1 MNIDYLK
8 NSVKH
13 NETFK
18 KKKNKFERV
27 NENILNIVEKFI
39 VDNKLICYG
48 GTAINNILPKK
59 EQFYNYK
66 IDIPDYDFFSYN
78 AIKHTTEYKSDQ
90 SSSVLLN
97 TADTKFAYEKNSDH
111 QHYGCS

>member
-27 NENILNIVEKFI
+27 NENILNIHKPRGSKIE
-39 VDNKLICYG
+39 
-48 GTAINNILPKK
+48 INYI
-59 EQFYNYK
+59 
-66 IDIPDYDFFSYN
+66 
-78 AIKHTTEYKSDQ
+78 
-90 SSSVLLN
+90 
-97 TADTKFAYEKNSDH
+97 
-111 QHYGCS
+111 